1 MSKNEAYSID
11 LVDIS
16 KIFKRATRRG
26 AYTTIKSEMLSW
38 WKKSDREILTTHA
51 LKNITMRVPKG
62 ASVGVIGRNGSGKST
77 LLKLITG
84 IYKPDAGKISVN
96 GRVSA
101 LIELGAGF
109 HPDFTGR
116 ENIYLAGVMQGMTK
130 AEVTKKFQSIVEF
143 AELEGVIDDP
153 VRTYSSGMFMRLGF
167 SVAIHADP
175 DVLLIDEV
183 LAVGDAGF
191 VAKCRDRIGTL
202 RKEGKTLM
210 LVAHDLESIERWSDE
225 VLWIDKGEIKERG
238 EPRRVIDAYRTFIEK
253 GEEAGLQ
260 AHIESEKIETNNTNG
275 IIESASEPKRWGS
288 REIEIT
294 KVELIGKDKKEHNLF
309 HPDDSAEVRIHYSK
323 RENISEDTVC
333 GIGIHRSDGLLVYGT
348 NTHIERISIPKL
360 LDRGVIVFTMKRIG
374 LLEGSFTLDVA
385 LHRED
390 GYPYDYHR
398 AAKEFLVRSQ
408 TRAVGVCE
416 PEHGWGFG

>member
-1 MSKNEAYSID
+1 MNSYSID
-11 LVDIS
+11 LVGVS
-16 KIFKRATRRG
+16 KEFKRATRRG

-38 WKKSDREILTTHA
+38 WKKSEKEILTTHA

-84 IYKPDAGKISVN
+84 IYKADAGKVFVN

-116 ENIYLAGVMQGMTK
+116 ENIFLAGVMQGMTK

-191 VAKCRDRIGTL
+191 VAKCRDRIGAL

-253 GEEAGLQ
+253 GEEAELQ
-260 AHIESEKIETNNTNG
+260 AHLESEAVETQSTNG
-275 IIESASEPKRWGS
+275 NSEVISEPKRWGS

-294 KVELIGKDKKEHNLF
+294 KIELLGKDKTEHNLF
-309 HPDDSAEVRIHYSK
+309 HPDDSAEVKIHFVK
-323 RENISEDTVC
+323 RETVSDDIVC

-348 NTHIERISIPKL
+348 NTHIERINFPKL
-360 LDRGVIVFTMKRIG
+360 STSGVITFNIKRIG

-398 AAKEFLVRSQ
+398 SAKEFLVRSQ

-416 PEHGWGFG
+416 PEHWWQFG

>member
-1 MSKNEAYSID
+1 MKNGSSYSID
-11 LVDIS
+11 LVSIS
-16 KIFKRATRRG
+16 KEFKRATRRG
-26 AYTTIKSEMLSW
+26 AYTTLKSEMLSW
-38 WKKSDREILTTHA
+38 WKRSEKEILTTHA

-62 ASVGVIGRNGSGKST
+62 SSVGVIGRNGSGKST

-84 IYKPDAGKISVN
+84 IYKPDAGKINVE

-116 ENIYLAGVMQGMTK
+116 ENIFLAGVMQGMTK
-130 AEVTKKFQSIVEF
+130 AEVTKKFPSIVEF

-210 LVAHDLESIERWSDE
+210 LVAHDLESVERWSDE

-253 GEEAGLQ
+253 GEEAQLE
-260 AHIESEKIETNNTNG
+260 AHKEAHNTPEENGTLESIT
-275 IIESASEPKRWGS
+275 EPQRWGS

-294 KVELIGKDKKEHNLF
+294 SVELLGKDKAEHSLF
-309 HPDDSAEVRIHYSK
+309 HPDDSAEVRIHYVRK
-323 RENISEDTVC
+323 ENIAEDVVC

-348 NTHIERISIPKL
+348 NTHIERITIPLNKSNGTITF
-360 LDRGVIVFTMKRIG
+360 RISRIG

-398 AAKEFLVRSQ
+398 AAKEFLVRTQ

-416 PEHGWGFG
+416 PQHEWIF